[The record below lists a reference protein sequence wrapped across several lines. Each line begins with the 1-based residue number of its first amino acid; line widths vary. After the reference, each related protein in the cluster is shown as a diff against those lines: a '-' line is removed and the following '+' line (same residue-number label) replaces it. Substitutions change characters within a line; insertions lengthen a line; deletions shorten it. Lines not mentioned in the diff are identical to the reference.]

1 MDYDAKE
8 SQPFH
13 FRKSERVM
21 ELQFRQEGKR
31 LPGHALDRRPVK
43 RDSDVLTVKRQNY
56 HNQARDEVLIHQTS
70 SESGFCLFQ
79 VCDSCFPVKRS
90 ERIYRKILAVWF
102 YFCNFVAE

>member
-1 MDYDAKE
+1 MDDDAQRP
-8 SQPFH
+8 QPLHINKF
-13 FRKSERVM
+13 ECVV

-90 ERIYRKILAVWF
+90 ERIYRKNLAVWF